1 MVKRN
6 VKRYVTKRSAK
17 YRARRVT
24 VDGTNFASKR
34 EAKRYGE
41 LKLLEKAGK
50 ITNLRLQVR
59 YKIVIQSVYVADFV
73 YDDAERDEQ
82 IVEDVKGY
90 RTREYLRK
98 KKLMKAQ
105 HGIEIL
111 ES

>member
-1 MVKRN
+1 VVKRN
-6 VKRYVTKRSAK
+6 VKRYVTKRSSK
-17 YRARRVT
+17 YFARRVI
-24 VDGTNFASKR
+24 VDGNKFHSKK

-41 LKLLEKAGK
+41 LKILEKAGK

-59 YKIVIQSVYVADFV
+59 YKIVVQSVYVADFV
-73 YDDAERDEQ
+73 YDDLDRDSH
-82 IVEDVKGY
+82 IVEDAKGY

-111 ES
+111 ET

>member
-6 VKRYVTKRSAK
+6 VKRYVQKRSAK

-24 VDGTNFASKR
+24 VDGANFASKK

-41 LKLLEKAGK
+41 LKILEKAGK
-50 ITNLRLQVR
+50 IKNLRLQVR

-73 YDDAERDEQ
+73 YDDAERDGQ

-98 KKLMKAQ
+98 KKLMKSQ

-111 ES
+111 ET